1 MNIQEYISSGILEA
15 YVLGELPREE
25 ALEVEKMALE
35 HHEVREEI
43 TRIEITLESVAFETA
58 VKPAADLKDKIMQ
71 QVDSSQQQ
79 AGANVVSMPISNK
92 PNYWKY
98 AMAASVSIALVTTIL
113 AFNFWSKWKS
123 TEVELNNLIAQNERI
138 ARDYNTVNNKLED
151 IEHEFSI
158 LSDASYRKVVLQG
171 TENAPQALANI
182 YWNPAS
188 EEVYLNIQNL
198 KELTQEQQYQLWAI
212 IDGTPVD
219 AGVFDSGQSGLLKM
233 KNIARASA
241 FAVTVEPRGGSE
253 NPTLD
258 TMQVMGAVGES

>member
-1 MNIQEYISSGILEA
+1 
-15 YVLGELPREE
+15 
-25 ALEVEKMALE
+25 MALE